1 MRFSVL
7 LALAS
12 GLLTHALPTGPNTSL
27 NAVNARPQWTP
38 DLPYPAGD
46 SAATCPLG
54 PGPNPFST
62 LEVPERKKRSFTTA
76 THLRRRNQICRQ
88 IAHCNVNH
96 FAVQD
101 GNTQEVLLIAGAT
114 YVFSWS
120 LNEIIRWITA
130 LRNNPDGTSTIIQRT
145 RFDAGR
151 GTMTLNIDQTALVH
165 FQIFFRWIG
174 HIDISGEFALFQ
186 IGPG

>member
-1 MRFSVL
+1 MHFSVL
-7 LALAS
+7 LTLAS

-27 NAVNARPQWTP
+27 NAVNARLQWTP

-62 LEVPERKKRSFTTA
+62 LEVPERKERSLTTA
-76 THLRRRNQICRQ
+76 THLRRRNEICRQ
-88 IAHCNVNH
+88 IAHGRLNQFGGSVH
-96 FAVQD
+96 Y
-101 GNTQEVLLIAGAT
+101 TQEVLLIAGAT
-114 YVFSWS
+114 YVFSWAM
-120 LNEIIRWITA
+120 NTVVFWVNA
-130 LRNNPDGTSTIIQRT
+130 LRHNHDGTSTIIQRT
-145 RFDAGR
+145 RFDAVR

-165 FQIFFRWIG
+165 FQFFFRWVG
-174 HIDISGEFALFQ
+174 ISGEYALYQ